1 MSALNNFLFK
11 RTSIAPLITL
21 RIAFGGLLLYSTL
34 RTIQKGWVEELYIEP
49 SFHFGFFSWLE
60 VASPSVMQLIFW
72 LKAIFAAFIILGFLY
87 RIATFGFLA
96 LFTYVELIDKTYYL
110 NHYYLVSILCFWLL
124 LVPANR
130 KYSID
135 SVLFPKLRADD
146 CANWQVMIFRI
157 QLTIVYFFAGL
168 AKVNP
173 DWLLRAQP
181 MATWLPH
188 KYQIPLLGKILHLK
202 EVAFIFSWAG
212 CVYDLF
218 IWLFLWAKRF
228 RGYAYIAVLVFHF
241 LTAILF
247 PRIGMFPFIMITSTL
262 VFFSAD
268 WHERWLSKLPSYRKS
283 VSLSVSADESE
294 SESESVSVSEVLNAK
309 RRRLIA
315 YGLGLYFFIQL
326 ILPFRYLLYEGNLFW
341 HEQGYRFSWRVMLME
356 KNGYT
361 TFILRDPVTG
371 QQAEVE
377 TDHYLTAFQLQQMKS
392 QPDMIYEFAHHLGD
406 EFEAKH
412 QIKPEIYVESRMSL
426 NGRRSQPF
434 LDKNVDVMQL
444 NSPYVDGWIIDF
456 IDEE

>member
-1 MSALNNFLFK
+1 MSAFSDFLFK

-34 RTIQKGWVEELYIEP
+34 RSIQKGWVEELYIAP
-49 SFHFGFFSWLE
+49 TYHFGFFSWLE
-60 VASPSVMQLIFW
+60 VASPLTMQVIFW
-72 LKAIFAAFIILGFLY
+72 LKALFAALIIIGLLY
-87 RIATFGFLA
+87 RIATLGFFA

-110 NHYYLVSILCFWLL
+110 NHYYLVSMLCFWLF

-130 KYSID
+130 KYAID
-135 SVLFPKLRADD
+135 AFLFPKIRANE

-157 QLTIVYFFAGL
+157 QLSIVYFFAGL

-188 KYQIPLLGKILHLK
+188 KYQIPILGKILHLK

-212 CVYDLF
+212 CIYDLS
-218 IWLFLWAKRF
+218 IWIFLWLKRF

-262 VFFSAD
+262 VFFSAE
-268 WHERWLSKLPSYRKS
+268 WHERWLSKLPGWNNEEVGDDLKVRKNTWITYAIGGY
-283 VSLSVSADESE
+283 L
-294 SESESVSVSEVLNAK
+294 L
-309 RRRLIA
+309 
-315 YGLGLYFFIQL
+315 IQL
-326 ILPFRYLLYEGNLFW
+326 LLPFRYLRYEGNLFW

-361 TFILRDPVTG
+361 TFILRDPQSG
-371 QQAEVE
+371 KQFEVD
-377 TDHYLTAFQLQQMKS
+377 TDQYLTAFQEQQMKS
-392 QPDMIYEFAHHLGD
+392 QADMIYQFAQMLGD
-406 EFEAKH
+406 EYQDH
-412 QIKPEIYVESRMSL
+412 HGVKPEIYVESRMSL

-434 LDKNVDVMQL
+434 LDKSVNVMTL
-444 NSPYVDGWIIDF
+444 SSPYSGSWLIDF
-456 IDEE
+456 VDEE

>member
-1 MSALNNFLFK
+1 
-11 RTSIAPLITL
+11 
-21 RIAFGGLLLYSTL
+21 
-34 RTIQKGWVEELYIEP
+34 
-49 SFHFGFFSWLE
+49 
-60 VASPSVMQLIFW
+60 
-72 LKAIFAAFIILGFLY
+72 
-87 RIATFGFLA
+87 
-96 LFTYVELIDKTYYL
+96 
-110 NHYYLVSILCFWLL
+110 
-124 LVPANR
+124 
-130 KYSID
+130 
-135 SVLFPKLRADD
+135 VLFPKLRADD

-157 QLTIVYFFAGL
+157 QLSIVYFFAGL

-262 VFFSAD
+262 IFFSAD
-268 WHERWLSKLPSYRKS
+268 WHERWQSKLLGSKRGRATQASETKNYFKPLIKYGI
-283 VSLSVSADESE
+283 SAYLIIQ
-294 SESESVSVSEVLNAK
+294 VL
-309 RRRLIA
+309 
-315 YGLGLYFFIQL
+315 
-326 ILPFRYLLYEGNLFW
+326 LPFRYLMYEGNLFW

-392 QPDMIYEFAHHLGD
+392 QPDMIYEFAQHLGD

-444 NSPYVDGWIIDF
+444 NSPYVDGWIIEF
-456 IDEE
+456 EDEE